1 MAQWV
6 QQKRRPG
13 DRFHVG
19 EFYLIKR
26 RGFLVILY
34 YLGGEFAK
42 DGRKKADVFRGVSMG
57 GTNSGEN
64 LYYMLEDGRYA
75 TSPDR
80 NKAWQKWCCDK
91 TNVLHGIF
99 HLTNGGIVRV

>member
-26 RGFLVILY
+26 RGHLVVLY
-34 YLGGEFAK
+34 YLGTRTRNDA
-42 DGRKKADVFRGVSMG
+42 RRMADVFRGVSMD
-57 GTNSGEN
+57 GTNSGEP
-64 LYYMLEDGRYA
+64 LFYMLRGGHYA
-75 TSPDR
+75 TSPECE
-80 NKAWQKWCCDK
+80 KAWQKLSSKK